1 MVIGFSLS
9 CQTYVSSSLWWL
21 FGCLS
26 SLFLFHAPP
35 LIAFIGGLGLATYIA
50 SVFPTL
56 VNLMYKCEK
65 GKALTVGLLFAVV
78 LLLASVWVV
87 AYNFVPG
94 GTLTR
99 EKNDIIMIVAMVA
112 IGKFLVFVFS
122 GTTTALNM
130 S

>member
-1 MVIGFSLS
+1 
-9 CQTYVSSSLWWL
+9 
-21 FGCLS
+21 
-26 SLFLFHAPP
+26 
-35 LIAFIGGLGLATYIA
+35 
-50 SVFPTL
+50 
-56 VNLMYKCEK
+56 MYKCEK